1 MIRIDRND
9 VRVVQLAQWA
19 DLSERSEG
27 SYLAC
32 DHGAAT
38 QTPEHKWGMFLYGQR
53 LRMPDSNLLN
63 HLLIYFNNTVKLTWL
78 KWVGIFT
85 FLIKLFLLTIA

>member
-19 DLSERSEG
+19 ILSERSEG
-27 SYLAC
+27 CYLAC

-53 LRMPDSNLLN
+53 LRMPDSNLLIY
-63 HLLIYFNNTVKLTWL
+63 LIIL
-78 KWVGIFT
+78 
-85 FLIKLFLLTIA
+85 